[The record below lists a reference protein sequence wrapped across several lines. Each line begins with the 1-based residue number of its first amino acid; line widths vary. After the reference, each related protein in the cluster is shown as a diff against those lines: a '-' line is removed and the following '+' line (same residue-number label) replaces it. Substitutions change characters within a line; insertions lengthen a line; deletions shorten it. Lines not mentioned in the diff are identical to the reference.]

1 MMGRELRGVLAI
13 ALGIVV
19 VLALPVAVQAADCPG
34 GVDYPGRECE
44 PTTDNCDG
52 TATATTAS
60 ALIGGQGSIGTE
72 TDPECG
78 VSPATDAEGNIVE
91 ADISLSW
98 TRASE
103 TEGTIDLEICNVTC
117 DAGFESEAT
126 ITELWFNT
134 PADISSCELVSATR
148 NPGTEDAAVNWN
160 LQEDSSPVGC
170 IGAFDWHLKRSGGS
184 VVANGALPDDC
195 ILFVI
200 DCAGSDLETNEVTAC
215 DIANDGSTGD
225 VGERQAQFAL
235 HFQRSDDDQERS
247 TKVSSNCTE
256 ELYVELAA
264 IDALPA
270 DGQVR
275 IDWTTAME
283 IDNAGFYLVRRNLL
297 TGEISRLNEG
307 LIPAQGD
314 LNQGAVYSFTD
325 VAAING
331 VRYEYL
337 LVDVEYSGLEGTHA
351 GLVAVANPTSPKVR
365 LLAPAYGSTAL
376 NWGSRP
382 TFSWT
387 GLVSRDAVL
396 QISSDPTFNDALA
409 VTLRNRKGNEITL
422 SSAHTRRVEDMASMN
437 SGVVYWRILDNTLG
451 SAAAVSET
459 FAVGYGVVR
468 PDDSRGV
475 ARFDVTD
482 SSDHLDSARSKR
494 VLVGR

>member
-1 MMGRELRGVLAI
+1 
-13 ALGIVV
+13 
-19 VLALPVAVQAADCPG
+19 
-34 GVDYPGRECE
+34 
-44 PTTDNCDG
+44 
-52 TATATTAS
+52 
-60 ALIGGQGSIGTE
+60 
-72 TDPECG
+72 
-78 VSPATDAEGNIVE
+78 
-91 ADISLSW
+91 
-98 TRASE
+98 
-103 TEGTIDLEICNVTC
+103 
-117 DAGFESEAT
+117 
-126 ITELWFNT
+126 
-134 PADISSCELVSATR
+134 
-148 NPGTEDAAVNWN
+148 
-160 LQEDSSPVGC
+160 
-170 IGAFDWHLKRSGGS
+170 
-184 VVANGALPDDC
+184 
-195 ILFVI
+195 
-200 DCAGSDLETNEVTAC
+200 
-215 DIANDGSTGD
+215 
-225 VGERQAQFAL
+225 
-235 HFQRSDDDQERS
+235 
-247 TKVSSNCTE
+247 
-256 ELYVELAA
+256 
-264 IDALPA
+264 
-270 DGQVR
+270 
-275 IDWTTAME
+275 
-283 IDNAGFYLVRRNLL
+283 
-297 TGEISRLNEG
+297 
-307 LIPAQGD
+307 
-314 LNQGAVYSFTD
+314 VYSFTD

-422 SSAHTRRVEDMASMN
+422 SAAHTRRVEDMASMN

-482 SSDHLDSARSKR
+482 SSDPLDSARSKR